1 MADAHL
7 DRPLSVCITFDYDAM
22 SMWLGMLGSTN
33 PTQISRGE
41 FAAVAM
47 PRILTYLRQQNIPAT
62 FAVPGHTLLAYPDI
76 AKAIAGDGHEFA
88 HHGWIHE
95 LVSTTDEGTER
106 EVFERGFDAF
116 ETVLGIRP
124 AGYRAPGFDFSPRT
138 VSLLQEYGFTY
149 DSSFMGDDFNAYY
162 LRDGDKSAP
171 PEPYEF
177 GRPIDIVE
185 LPASWGLTDVPCFEF
200 VWGALPG
207 LRSPSAVDEL
217 WRGDF
222 DFAVKRNPG
231 GIYNLC
237 LHPQSIGRGHRWLML
252 ERLIEHFKQSGN
264 VVFETLGSYA
274 DRWRAE
280 NDYDTW
286 CRTPSVHSPTPTEK

>member
-1 MADAHL
+1 MTDQL
-7 DRPLSVCITFDYDAM
+7 SDRPLSVCITFDYDAM

-41 FAAVAM
+41 FASVAM
-47 PRILTYLRQQNIPAT
+47 PRILTYLRKQNIPAT

-76 AKAIAGDGHEFA
+76 ARAIAADGHDFA

-95 LVSTTDEGTER
+95 LVSATDEAGER
-106 EVFERGFDAF
+106 EAFERGFEAF
-116 ETVLGIRP
+116 DRVLGIRP
-124 AGYRAPGFDFSPRT
+124 TGYRAPGFDFSPRT
-138 VSLLQEYGFTY
+138 ISLLQEYGFTY

-171 PEPYEF
+171 PEPFEF
-177 GRPIDIVE
+177 GQPIDMVE

-207 LRSPSAVDEL
+207 LRSPSAVDEI

-222 DFAVKRNPG
+222 DFAVERHPG

-237 LHPQSIGRGHRWLML
+237 LHPQSIGRGHRWLMF

-274 DRWRAE
+274 DRWRSE
-280 NDYDTW
+280 NDYDAW
-286 CRTPSVHSPTPTEK
+286 CKTPSVHSPTTT